1 MNAPV
6 TLVEAQTDALL
17 RRLAREQESASRR
30 VLDAAAAQARTL
42 IERTRVEAR
51 ARMRLAL
58 DEARQLV
65 ERGVAERNAALA
77 TAARQREQA
86 ALREWLDQAWQ
97 VLPSALVA
105 AWDDPARRRAWCEAA
120 CAVARRTLLEDGAY
134 VVEAEPAGLEV
145 ALDVARERLAAS
157 ELASTAMAGL
167 GPGLRLRR
175 GLATVDATLAGLL
188 ASRERIEAEMLAELD
203 ALLAAPKEPGP

>member
-17 RRLAREQESASRR
+17 RRLAREQESTSRR
-30 VLDAAAAQARTL
+30 VLDAATAQARAI
-42 IERTRVEAR
+42 IERARAEAR
-51 ARMRLAL
+51 ARTRLAR

-65 ERGVAERNAALA
+65 DRGVAERNAALE

-86 ALREWLDQAWQ
+86 ALRQWLDTAWQ
-97 VLPSALVA
+97 ALPAALAA
-105 AWDDPARRRAWCEAA
+105 AWNDPARRRAWCEAA
-120 CAVARRTLLEDGAY
+120 CAVARRTLLEDGTY
-134 VVEAEPAGLEV
+134 VVEAEPPGLAV
-145 ALDVARERLAAS
+145 ALDAARECLGVPDLQSAAV
-157 ELASTAMAGL
+157 AGL

-175 GLATVDATLAGLL
+175 GLATVDATLPGLL

-203 ALLAAPKEPGP
+203 ALLAAPREPGS

>member
-17 RRLAREQESASRR
+17 RRLTREQESASRR
-30 VLDAAAAQARTL
+30 LLDAAAEQART
-42 IERTRVEAR
+42 IVERARVEAR
-51 ARMRLAL
+51 ARMRLAR

-65 ERGVAERNAALA
+65 ERGVAERNAALE

-86 ALREWLDQAWQ
+86 ALRQWLDTAWQ
-97 VLPSALVA
+97 ALPSALVA

-120 CAVARRTLLEDGAY
+120 CGVARRTLLEDGTY
-134 VVEAEPAGLEV
+134 LVEAEPPGLELALEV
-145 ALDVARERLAAS
+145 ARECLAARDLQS
-157 ELASTAMAGL
+157 AAVTGL

-175 GLATVDATLAGLL
+175 GLATVDATLPGLL

-203 ALLAAPKEPGP
+203 ALLAAPQEPGS